1 METELQAGL
10 QGICQVYISDELNML
25 VEQEYSTGLTEKDSN
40 RYVKLV
46 TLLHDNGIPIELGIE
61 I

>member
-1 METELQAGL
+1 MNNKSMKYENEL
-10 QGICQVYISDELNML
+10 DELSML

-40 RYVKLV
+40 RYMKLV
-46 TLLHDNGIPIELGIE
+46 TLLHDNGVPIEYGIE